1 MEEKAEYGVDKGG
14 GRCIMNNELNIGVRM
29 RKPVKQI
36 YDRQVAR
43 CLSDIEELYE
53 LPEMVEERI
62 KRAIEYT
69 AKDVDKIN
77 NKGVRHG
84 SQRNTLPH

>member
-1 MEEKAEYGVDKGG
+1 MKNDLTGAGRRGKLSLESNKG
-14 GRCIMNNELNIGVRM
+14 ERM
-29 RKPVKQI
+29 RKPVKAI

-43 CLSDIEELYE
+43 CMADIEQLYT
-53 LPEMVEERI
+53 LPDMVAERI

-77 NKGVRHG
+77 NKETGHG
-84 SQRNTLPH
+84 QARYYEKTFCE

>member
-1 MEEKAEYGVDKGG
+1 
-14 GRCIMNNELNIGVRM
+14 M
-29 RKPVKQI
+29 RPQVQAI

-43 CLSDIEELYE
+43 CLGDIEEVYKI
-53 LPEMVEERI
+53 PAVVEERI

-77 NKGVRHG
+77 KGGRDG
-84 SQRNTLPH
+84 TEYTTGNR

>member
-1 MEEKAEYGVDKGG
+1 
-14 GRCIMNNELNIGVRM
+14 M
-29 RKPVKQI
+29 RNPVKQI

-43 CLSDIEELYE
+43 CLKDIEELWD
-53 LPEMVEERI
+53 LPAMVEERI

-77 NKGVRHG
+77 NKESGNGTNEQWANHR
-84 SQRNTLPH
+84 

>member
-1 MEEKAEYGVDKGG
+1 MSEDQEMYLTEYKFHETIQGNKG
-14 GRCIMNNELNIGVRM
+14 ERM

-43 CLSDIEELYE
+43 CLADIEELYD
-53 LPEMVEERI
+53 LPEMVEERV

-77 NKGVRHG
+77 HKESGHGYNNAQRH
-84 SQRNTLPH
+84 S